1 MSIILLFL
9 VLLNFV
15 ISWFNA
21 WSVGRGWA
29 ETKVAG
35 GFARFMSWCGAIMS
49 ASGFTWC
56 YLVIICV
63 VGQLIPGRYHL
74 PDKYAEGVFRLG
86 YLIIILPILG
96 SGLAITIQSWMY
108 FWKERNWKSGAVAGW
123 NTLADIYNIYQAASA
138 IPESLSFL
146 GNLFSNEDDD
156 EDNSFWVRLVIA
168 LAILCVIGGIVT
180 TTTIVLTT
188 ARKTAKAELKRA

>member
-1 MSIILLFL
+1 
-9 VLLNFV
+9 
-15 ISWFNA
+15 
-21 WSVGRGWA
+21 
-29 ETKVAG
+29 
-35 GFARFMSWCGAIMS
+35 
-49 ASGFTWC
+49 
-56 YLVIICV
+56 
-63 VGQLIPGRYHL
+63 
-74 PDKYAEGVFRLG
+74 
-86 YLIIILPILG
+86 
-96 SGLAITIQSWMY
+96 LAITIQSWMY

-188 ARKTAKAELKRA
+188 ARRTAKAELKRA